1 MRGSSSPRG
10 PSRRTKASD
19 SARQERLL
27 GNSTSSRANTIGSSP
42 ALASSPAASA
52 STKALCGGIV
62 ETLGLAPSPTRNHR
76 FGLRAGARRADID
89 PHALLRAAVPATRPD
104 RPAPPQVPAEH
115 PSGGIVAPGFPPTLH
130 PA

>member
-1 MRGSSSPRG
+1 MRGSSSPRV

-62 ETLGLAPSPTRNHR
+62 ETLGLAPSAMRNHR
-76 FGLRAGARRADID
+76 FGLRAGARRADIE
-89 PHALLRAAVPATRPD
+89 PQALMRDSVDRKKRDGGGKGGAVRVD
-104 RPAPPQVPAEH
+104 
-115 PSGGIVAPGFPPTLH
+115 
-130 PA
+130 